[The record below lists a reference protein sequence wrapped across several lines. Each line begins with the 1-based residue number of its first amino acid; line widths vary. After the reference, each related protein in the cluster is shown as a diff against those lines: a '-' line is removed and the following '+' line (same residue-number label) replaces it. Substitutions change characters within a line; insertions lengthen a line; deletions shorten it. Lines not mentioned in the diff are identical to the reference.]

1 MVTRSAET
9 MSHTFIPLISGH
21 DIYQDPDPVGV
32 HYKPFSG
39 HLQDRWCEH
48 TIEYTVFQRRNPS
61 VYGGYIAWDLDICAK
76 ICQALSSDGLP
87 SIAVQQAHPSSFSSA
102 VKRWGNIAQPTVICT
117 TRNIGQK
124 PTKSPGHKAS
134 LS

>member
-1 MVTRSAET
+1 

-21 DIYQDPDPVGV
+21 DIYQDPDPVRV

-87 SIAVQQAHPSSFSSA
+87 SIAVQQAHTPELVLLSRKK
-102 VKRWGNIAQPTVICT
+102 VGKYRT
-117 TRNIGQK
+117 TDCHLHYSEDRAETNK
-124 PTKSPGHKAS
+124 EPWT
-134 LS
+134 